1 MMIQR
6 PSFQRMTAADVRAMC
21 WLSKQPRAARW
32 ARAARL
38 VSRLGDGPL
47 YVVLVALVWTLLD
60 GIGTVFAQAAAIAYV
75 IEVPAFMLLK
85 NLIRRPRPA
94 DSVEALNAFI
104 KPADRFS
111 FPSGHTAAASVMA
124 TLICVFF
131 PALAPMAVLFALMV
145 GASRVLLG
153 VHYPTDILAGATLGI
168 SSTLSALWVLG
179 SV

>member
-1 MMIQR
+1 
-6 PSFQRMTAADVRAMC
+6 
-21 WLSKQPRAARW
+21 
-32 ARAARL
+32 
-38 VSRLGDGPL
+38 
-47 YVVLVALVWTLLD
+47 
-60 GIGTVFAQAAAIAYV
+60 VFAQAAAIAYV

-131 PALAPMAVLFALMV
+131 PDPGHLVHAERALD
-145 GASRVLLG
+145 SRERV
-153 VHYPTDILAGATLGI
+153 IRAA
-168 SSTLSALWVLG
+168 
-179 SV
+179 